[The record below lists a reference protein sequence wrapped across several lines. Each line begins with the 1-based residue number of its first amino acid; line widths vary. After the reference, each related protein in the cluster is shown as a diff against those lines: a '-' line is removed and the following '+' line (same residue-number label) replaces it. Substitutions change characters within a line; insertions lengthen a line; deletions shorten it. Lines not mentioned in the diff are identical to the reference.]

1 MRKSLLSRYSTDF
14 GNLVSRRNSER
25 ALRAAALEAAMA
37 NRAKSEFL
45 ANMSHE
51 LRTPLNAIIGFSD
64 LIMHRSYEDKS
75 AAKTLEYAQ
84 HISGAGKHLLEII
97 SDILDLSKVENK
109 SLKLDIEN
117 YSIGEIVRE
126 CVTLVEGR
134 VNQKSQALVLRIAQ
148 DIEPFPFDKLRVK
161 QILINLLT
169 NAMKFTQDGG
179 EITLT
184 VAGEPDR
191 VVVAVTDTGIGM
203 TQDQIE
209 HALKPFGQV
218 KSAYTR
224 GHEGAGLGLPIAK
237 ALAEEHGGQFEV
249 SSVPNV
255 GTQVCFSLPRRHGAK
270 LSAHGPLDQEGRVR

>member
-1 MRKSLLSRYSTDF
+1 
-14 GNLVSRRNSER
+14 
-25 ALRAAALEAAMA
+25 MA

-64 LIMHRSYEDKS
+64 LIMHRSQEDQS
-75 AAKTLEYAQ
+75 PAKTQEYAA

-117 YSIGEIVRE
+117 YSIREIVRD

-134 VNQKSQALVLRIAQ
+134 VGQKSQTIKQRIAQ

-161 QILINLLT
+161 QVIINLLT
-169 NAMKFTQDGG
+169 NACKFTQEGG
-179 EITLT
+179 EITLAVT
-184 VAGEPDR
+184 GESDR
-191 VVVAVTDTGIGM
+191 VLVAVIDTGIGM

-209 HALKPFGQV
+209 QALKPFGQV

-237 ALAEEHGGQFEV
+237 ALVEEHGGQFYV

-255 GTQVCFSLPRRHGAK
+255 GTQVCFSLPRKHGAK
-270 LSAHGPLDQEGRVR
+270 VAAHSPLDQQEGQGR